1 MSTPWTYEN
10 ASETPGP
17 ILHPLAGTNVSTLK
31 ALLSKYGPFNVRS
44 RKQRAVAIAAVMGR
58 FAAYHYENFRWG
70 ERIKRSTP
78 QEPPVFVIGHWRSGT
93 THLHNLLSQDPQFGF
108 INFAETTMPWDMLG
122 KKVELGRALVKKVLP
137 ETRGYDNVKLTL
149 EAPQEEEMAL
159 GNLNPVS
166 YFYSYYFPRFFRHHF
181 RRSIFLD
188 GLSDLEKEGFAETY
202 RFLIQKLDYVKA
214 GKRLLF
220 KNPPSTARIPLLR
233 SLFPGAKFI
242 HIVRNPFQVYRSSL
256 ARFPRLLNAFAWQ
269 DFDGIDFAEITLSNY
284 EELNQKYL
292 QDRGDLPSSELFETT
307 FEKITDD
314 PLSEIDRAYGQLGIS
329 HKSEALESISRYLK
343 ENADYEKNR
352 HRPLDDSLAEQIR
365 QRWAFAFDHWGY
377 SKDQEF

>member
-1 MSTPWTYEN
+1 
-10 ASETPGP
+10 
-17 ILHPLAGTNVSTLK
+17 
-31 ALLSKYGPFNVRS
+31 
-44 RKQRAVAIAAVMGR
+44 
-58 FAAYHYENFRWG
+58 
-70 ERIKRSTP
+70 
-78 QEPPVFVIGHWRSGT
+78 
-93 THLHNLLSQDPQFGF
+93 
-108 INFAETTMPWDMLG
+108 
-122 KKVELGRALVKKVLP
+122 
-137 ETRGYDNVKLTL
+137 
-149 EAPQEEEMAL
+149 MAL

-181 RRSIFLD
+181 RRSIFMD
-188 GLSDLEKEGFAETY
+188 GLSELEKAGFAETY

-220 KNPPSTARIPLLR
+220 KNPPSTARVPLLR
-233 SLFPGAKFI
+233 ALFPGAKFI

-292 QDRGDLPSSELFETT
+292 QDRGNLPSSELFETT

-314 PLSEIDRAYGQLGIS
+314 PLSEIDRAYEQLGIS
-329 HKSEALESISRYLK
+329 HKNEALESISRYLN

-352 HRPLDDSLAEQIR
+352 HRPLEDSLAEQIR
-365 QRWAFAFDHWGY
+365 QRWAFSFDHWGY
-377 SKDQEF
+377 SKDQ